1 MIKRTVAIDNPAWLK
16 VKESQLIVEQDGKT
30 VGRIP
35 VEDVG
40 VLIVDHPAVVYTQGC
55 LNALLENNAA
65 VIVCG
70 RNHHPSGLLLPLDSN
85 SVQSE
90 RFRLQIETSA
100 PLKKQLW
107 QNTVRQKIKNQAGLL
122 KHLGRENGKLLDLAK
137 KVKSGDPANIEAQAA
152 RYYWQRVFGEKFRR
166 GRFGAPPNN
175 LLNYGY
181 MVLRAA
187 VARALVG
194 SGLLPTIG
202 IHHHNRYNAY
212 CLADDI
218 MEPYRVFVDKTVRDI
233 QEQQGDCN
241 EIDKDIKKT
250 LLDVLVCDVRFDKG
264 KSPLMVGLSAT
275 SASLA
280 RCFAGE
286 RKSVEYPEL

>member
-16 VKESQLIVEQDGKT
+16 IKESQLIIEQDGKA
-30 VGRIP
+30 VGKIP

-65 VIVCG
+65 VVVCG
-70 RNHHPSGLLLPLDSN
+70 RNHHPSGILLPLDAN
-85 SVQSE
+85 SVQTE
-90 RFRLQIETSA
+90 RFKRQVEAST

-107 QNTVRQKIKNQAGLL
+107 RQTVRAKIANQARFL
-122 KHLGRENGKLLDLAK
+122 KLIGREPGKLLDLARQ
-137 KVKSGDPANIEAQAA
+137 VKSGDPANLEAQAA
-152 RYYWQRVFGEKFRR
+152 RHYWRQGFGEAFRR
-166 GRFGAPPNN
+166 DRFGAPPNN

-187 VARALVG
+187 VARALVS

-218 MEPYRVFVDKTVRDI
+218 MEPYRVFVDKAVRRI
-233 QEQQGDCN
+233 QEEQRNCN
-241 EIDKDIKKT
+241 EVDKDIKKI
-250 LLDVLVCDVRFDKG
+250 LLDVLVCDVRFDKE
-264 KSPLMVGLSAT
+264 KSPLMVGLSTT
-275 SASLA
+275 SASLV